1 MIWQDCRVATSTVDT
16 RSVAELTTAV
26 FGEALSL
33 DQVLARLERVDMSAS
48 RAVATTKGLW
58 VGSIGYELHKDHLA
72 FARHVR
78 AAGVER
84 LIDVRE
90 LPISRRRGYAKTALS
105 QAMADAG
112 VEYLHI
118 KALGNPKPFRDLYK
132 SGNVQEGRRHY
143 ENHLL
148 GEQRPALDGLIP
160 LLREKR
166 CALMCVEHDPT
177 TCHRTVIVEA
187 LRDKLGLALDVA
199 EIG

>member
-1 MIWQDCRVATSTVDT
+1 VATSTVDT

-26 FGEALSL
+26 FGEVLSL
-33 DQVLARLERVDMSAS
+33 DQVLGRLERVDMLAS
-48 RAVATTKGLW
+48 RSVETTTSLW

-112 VEYLHI
+112 IEYLHI

-132 SGNVQEGRRHY
+132 SGNVEEGRRRY
-143 ENHLL
+143 EDHLL
-148 GEQRPALDGLIP
+148 SDQRPALDSLVP

-166 CALMCVEHDPT
+166 CALMCVEHDPA

-187 LRDKLGLALDVA
+187 LRDELGLALDVA